1 MIAYRSY
8 AHNNL
13 IMFIRSRA
21 PETTLLPS
29 YPGGANVSL
38 TSLQNSTNSLYDDCE
53 PLSGARQLGW
63 ASCAT
68 LASGTTFLHVN
79 TFARLTGTS
88 LGMAG
93 VTKCLD

>member
-29 YPGGANVSL
+29 YPDGDNVSL
-38 TSLQNSTNSLYDDCE
+38 TSLQNSTKIQPTIANPSRGRDNLGGQVVQ
-53 PLSGARQLGW
+53 PWQAGQLF
-63 ASCAT
+63 
-68 LASGTTFLHVN
+68 FL
-79 TFARLTGTS
+79 
-88 LGMAG
+88 
-93 VTKCLD
+93 